1 MDRRWRS
8 TSSGMLFPS
17 NQEMPVRQIACANS
31 FSVTEY
37 YPSIPMALAILLFV
51 TTVSAFG
58 QGQFERK
65 GTPLILSDSW
75 TATDALGRKLP
86 DHNSVGDMRPNR
98 SVALFYWT
106 WHVDPKTDMG
116 PANVQQIISENP
128 LAANDYHHTILQTVV
143 AYCALG
149 CIANAMTTSADER
162 KLCLPVVVCLLA
174 CSLIVAIS

>member
-1 MDRRWRS
+1 
-8 TSSGMLFPS
+8 MLFPS

-86 DHNSVGDMRPNR
+86 DHNSVGD
-98 SVALFYWT
+98 
-106 WHVDPKTDMG
+106 
-116 PANVQQIISENP
+116 
-128 LAANDYHHTILQTVV
+128 
-143 AYCALG
+143 
-149 CIANAMTTSADER
+149 
-162 KLCLPVVVCLLA
+162 
-174 CSLIVAIS
+174 IVAWHCSIGRGMLIPRQTWDLPMFSKSFRRIR